1 MLIRNVKSRQDLENK
16 LKQQAELL
24 QTRINNEALLESVMK
39 DYKNPYKPQALP
51 PQYKTNNEIMRDSLT
66 QQKIGRA
73 HV

>member
-1 MLIRNVKSRQDLENK
+1 MLIRNVKSKQDLENK

-39 DYKNPYKPQALP
+39 DYKNQ
-51 PQYKTNNEIMRDSLT
+51 
-66 QQKIGRA
+66 IGRA